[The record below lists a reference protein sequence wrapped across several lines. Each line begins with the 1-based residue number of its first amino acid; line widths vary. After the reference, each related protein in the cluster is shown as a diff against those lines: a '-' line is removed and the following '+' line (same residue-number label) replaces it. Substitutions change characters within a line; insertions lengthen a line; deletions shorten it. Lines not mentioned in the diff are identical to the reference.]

1 MSCCVSEETA
11 QTEECTSSISWEK
24 DATSHCPADNR
35 PHACAAL
42 QEGSQLTSSA
52 EICVNDGNICEV
64 FEATNG
70 QTCSAV
76 CEAAGLSCLDGWD
89 DNPYNDDNCDH
100 HRIAGVQ
107 SGGVVDTRDGNIAE
121 GHPFH
126 NYGAGGCANAY
137 GSQICRCASSAFCE
151 VQSDYP
157 YSWVDITEAGVGTL
171 ITDWEQNAVRSPPSK
186 SLAARSKDPL
196 AF

>member
-1 MSCCVSEETA
+1 MRVSLA
-11 QTEECTSSISWEK
+11 
-24 DATSHCPADNR
+24 
-35 PHACAAL
+35 
-42 QEGSQLTSSA
+42 
-52 EICVNDGNICEV
+52 V
-64 FEATNG
+64 
-70 QTCSAV
+70 CSATPRRSFHLTQV
-76 CEAAGLSCLDGWD
+76 VRA

-171 ITDWEQNAVRSPPSK
+171 ITDWEQNA
-186 SLAARSKDPL
+186 DDGW
-196 AF
+196 

>member
-1 MSCCVSEETA
+1 MSEETA

-89 DNPYNDDNCDH
+89 
-100 HRIAGVQ
+100 G
-107 SGGVVDTRDGNIAE
+107 
-121 GHPFH
+121 
-126 NYGAGGCANAY
+126 
-137 GSQICRCASSAFCE
+137 
-151 VQSDYP
+151 
-157 YSWVDITEAGVGTL
+157 
-171 ITDWEQNAVRSPPSK
+171 K
-186 SLAARSKDPL
+186 S
-196 AF
+196 